1 MAEQEVHSY
10 YQIITVT
17 QQQSVQKYL

>member
-1 MAEQEVHSY
+1 MAEQEVHFY

-17 QQQSVQKYL
+17 QQQSIQKYL